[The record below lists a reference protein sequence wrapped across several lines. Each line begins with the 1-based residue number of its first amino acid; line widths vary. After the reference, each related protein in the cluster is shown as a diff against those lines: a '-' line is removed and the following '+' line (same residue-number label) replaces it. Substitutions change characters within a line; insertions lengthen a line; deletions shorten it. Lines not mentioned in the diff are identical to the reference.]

1 MRRKKMRCT
10 ASKVLVVLTV
20 FSLMAFG
27 GYAFAGQEMGDGPHN
42 REWGHH
48 GPGWHHGDDGYPGY
62 GYMMG
67 RLSDEQ
73 IQKMDK
79 QRETFF
85 RSTEDLRQQI
95 YQKRLALESE
105 FAKKNPDAKS
115 ASNLQ
120 KQISELRARIDQ
132 KKIEYLLEMKKIDPN
147 LGEGWMRPGMMG
159 YGYGRGWMRPG
170 MMGYGYGRGWMRPGV
185 MGYGY
190 GRGYRGNGPMGY
202 GPFAGHPCWQ

>member
-1 MRRKKMRCT
+1 LCHHCGTWFAFHQGKVIPTLKSSLRRDKKMRRT
-10 ASKVLVVLTV
+10 ASKILVVLTV
-20 FSLMAFG
+20 FSLMGFG
-27 GYAFAGQEMGDGPHN
+27 VYAFAGQENGDGQHN
-42 REWGHH
+42 RESRHY

-73 IQKMDK
+73 IQKMDQ

-85 RSTEDLRQQI
+85 KSTEDLRQEI
-95 YQKRLALESE
+95 FQKRLALESE
-105 FAKKNPDAKS
+105 FAKKNPDAKN

-120 KQISELRARIDQ
+120 KRISDLRAQIDQ
-132 KKIEYLLEMKKIDPN
+132 KRIEYLLEMKKIDPSF
-147 LGEGWMRPGMMG
+147 G
-159 YGYGRGWMRPG
+159 GR
-170 MMGYGYGRGWMRPGV
+170 WMRPGV

-190 GRGYRGNGPMGY
+190 GRGFRGSGPMGY